1 LSITLTLEDEID
13 ASRGDMI
20 VKPGNVPKTRD
31 HIDAMLVWMN
41 DVSMV
46 PGKTYLFKHTTQ
58 TLPGTIDTL
67 MYRVDVNTLHR
78 SPAPQLELNEIGRV
92 AISLSAPIH
101 FDAYRRN
108 RSTGAF
114 IVVDRITNAT
124 VAAGMIL
131 DKSGDAAARTVWD
144 EEAKDDQQD
153 QDITAVAADERAAR
167 FGQQPA
173 TVLLTGLTGSGK
185 TAIGHAV
192 ERKLFDQGRAV
203 AMIDGEKVRRGLS
216 RDLGYTNDDRSENL
230 RRSAHLAHTLN
241 DAGLICIASFVSPEE
256 EVRQRVAKV
265 IGEQRFFVV
274 HVATPIEVCRQ
285 RDTKGQYAKADA
297 GELRNFPGVTAKYE
311 PPPKPDLVLDASEQS
326 IEQAAEAVIEL
337 LSEKKVIK

>member
-1 LSITLTLEDEID
+1 
-13 ASRGDMI
+13 
-20 VKPGNVPKTRD
+20 
-31 HIDAMLVWMN
+31 
-41 DVSMV
+41 MV

-58 TLPGTIDTL
+58 TIPGTIDTL
-67 MYRVDVNTLHR
+67 VYKVDVNTLHR
-78 SPAPQLELNEIGRV
+78 SPAPQLDLNEIGRV
-92 AISLSAPIH
+92 SLSLTAPVH

-114 IVVDRITNAT
+114 IVIDRLSNAT

-131 DKSGDAAARTVWD
+131 DKAGDRSAKTIWD
-144 EEAKDDQQD
+144 EEVVESETQQSVS
-153 QDITAVAADERAAR
+153 AVGPEERAAR
-167 FGQQPA
+167 FGQRAA

-203 AMIDGEKVRRGLS
+203 AMIDGETVRRGLS
-216 RDLGYTNDDRSENL
+216 RDLGYTADDRSENL

-256 EVRQRVAKV
+256 DVRNKVAKV
-265 IGEQRFFVV
+265 IGEDRFFVV
-274 HVATPIEVCRQ
+274 HVATPVEVCRQ
-285 RDTKGQYAKADA
+285 RDMKGQYAKADA

-311 PPPKPDLVLDASEQS
+311 PPVAPALVIDASKQS
-326 IEQAAEAVIEL
+326 IEEAAEAVIEL
-337 LSEKKVIK
+337 LREKKVIR